1 MPTNIKDVAKEAGV
15 SITTVSRVLNNNYP
29 VKKETRENIEKAIEK
44 LNYKPNVMARS
55 LITKKTGVIGVIIPS
70 ITNLFFPTIVEA
82 VEEYIRTKG
91 YSITLCN
98 THGDNKEEKELVEKV
113 ISRQVDGIIV
123 IDPTAENVKNG
134 LYERLS
140 KTIPLIIVSGSYDNS
155 KCNYVCYDQTVGT
168 KEAFQYLLEL
178 GHRKIAFLRGHK
190 SYSYDIKEK
199 IYKNI
204 LEGEN
209 IEYEKVINAGKGN
222 SLQVVEKSEEQI
234 KELLKNEERPTAIFS
249 CNDLMAVGA
258 LNACRSVG
266 LRVPQDIS
274 IIGFD
279 NTIVSDITSPR
290 ITSVDLNMK
299 EIGNR
304 AALELIDVIE
314 SESKKRKTVIIDT
327 NLVIK
332 DSCIK
337 VNDK

>member
-91 YSITLCN
+91 YNITLCN

-123 IDPTAENVKNG
+123 IDPTPENVKNG
-134 LYERLS
+134 LYEKLS
-140 KTIPLIIVSGSYDNS
+140 KTIPLIIVSGSYENS
-155 KCNYVCYDQTVGT
+155 KCNFVCYDQTVGT
-168 KEAFQYLLEL
+168 EEAFQYLLEL
-178 GHRKIAFLRGHK
+178 GHRKIAFLIGHK

-209 IEYEKVINAGKGN
+209 IEYEKIINAGKGN

-234 KELLKNEERPTAIFS
+234 KQLLENEERPTAIFA
-249 CNDLMAVGA
+249 CNDLK
-258 LNACRSVG
+258 L
-266 LRVPQDIS
+266 
-274 IIGFD
+274 
-279 NTIVSDITSPR
+279 
-290 ITSVDLNMK
+290 
-299 EIGNR
+299 
-304 AALELIDVIE
+304 
-314 SESKKRKTVIIDT
+314 
-327 NLVIK
+327 
-332 DSCIK
+332 
-337 VNDK
+337 